1 LTKVLVTGG
10 AGFIG
15 SCLTARLLK
24 QGHHVVVLDNFSTGS
39 TTSLKDSITNPRFEC
54 VRTDLRDDTI
64 LRKILRDC
72 TMVYHLAANSN
83 VRKGTRDTSIDF
95 EQNLVGTRV
104 LLECMRESANCRR
117 IVFTSTSTV
126 YGEPKTIPT
135 PESYGPL
142 RPISLYGASK
152 LGCEA
157 MISAYNHLFGIESTI
172 LRLANVVGPT
182 SNHGVVYDLTRKL
195 MRRNDGIKVF
205 GDGTQRKSYLYVD
218 DCLEALLIA
227 GTLKQNEPEVFN
239 VGSSDSVAVT
249 EVLRT
254 IENVL
259 GQRVNGNVEFKDNGD
274 GRGWRGDVREM
285 RLDCSKLKGRG
296 WKVRY
301 DSHAAIETTVRNFLR
316 TNTFEFGND
325 MRVASLI

>member
-1 LTKVLVTGG
+1 MTKVLVTGG

-83 VRKGTRDTSIDF
+83 VRKGTKDTSVDF

-126 YGEPKTIPT
+126 Y
-135 PESYGPL
+135 
-142 RPISLYGASK
+142 
-152 LGCEA
+152 
-157 MISAYNHLFGIESTI
+157 
-172 LRLANVVGPT
+172 
-182 SNHGVVYDLTRKL
+182 
-195 MRRNDGIKVF
+195 

-249 EVLRT
+249 EVLR
-254 IENVL
+254 IIGSVL

-285 RLDCSKLKGRG
+285 MLDCSKLKGRG

-301 DSHAAIETTVRNFLR
+301 DSRAAIETTVTRFLR
-316 TNTFEFGND
+316 TNTFEIGSD
-325 MRVASLI
+325 IRVASLT